1 MRRHKMEGKWPKAP
15 DRGMLRDHKGWHTEI
30 LVGALM
36 A

>member
-1 MRRHKMEGKWPKAP
+1 MVAKWPKIP
-15 DRGMLRDHKGWHTEI
+15 HRGMLRDHEVQHTEI